1 MSGKEQGHIQSQVW
15 NPSLL
20 ATVTPPGHLKS
31 CEEEQE
37 DEEDVQA
44 GEGEADV
51 EHLLEKN
58 YGSRLID
65 QEPEC

>member
-1 MSGKEQGHIQSQVW
+1 MSAKEQNPIQSQVW

-31 CEEEQE
+31 CEEEQA

-44 GEGEADV
+44 SEGEADV
-51 EHLLEKN
+51 EHLLEKFM
-58 YGSRLID
+58 D
-65 QEPEC
+65 QNS

>member
-1 MSGKEQGHIQSQVW
+1 MSAKEQNHIPSQVW

-20 ATVTPPGHLKS
+20 ATVTPPGDLKS

-51 EHLLEKN
+51 EHLLEKFM
-58 YGSRLID
+58 D
-65 QEPEC
+65 QDS

>member
-1 MSGKEQGHIQSQVW
+1 MSGKEQNHLQSQVW

-51 EHLLEKN
+51 EHLLE
-58 YGSRLID
+58 RFMD
-65 QEPEC
+65 QDS

>member
-1 MSGKEQGHIQSQVW
+1 MSAKEQGHLQSQVW

-58 YGSRLID
+58 YGSRFID

>member
-1 MSGKEQGHIQSQVW
+1 MSAKEQNHIPSRVW

-20 ATVTPPGHLKS
+20 ATVTPPGDLKS

-44 GEGEADV
+44 SEGEADV
-51 EHLLEKN
+51 EHLLEN
-58 YGSRLID
+58 FIAQDS
-65 QEPEC
+65 

>member
-1 MSGKEQGHIQSQVW
+1 MSAKEQNPIQSQVW

-20 ATVTPPGHLKS
+20 ATVTPPGHLKN
-31 CEEEQE
+31 CEEEQD

-51 EHLLEKN
+51 EHLLEKFM
-58 YGSRLID
+58 D
-65 QEPEC
+65 QSS

>member
-1 MSGKEQGHIQSQVW
+1 MSAKEQNPIQSQVW

-31 CEEEQE
+31 CEEEEE

-51 EHLLEKN
+51 EHLLE
-58 YGSRLID
+58 RFMD
-65 QEPEC
+65 QDS

>member
-1 MSGKEQGHIQSQVW
+1 MSAKEQNPIQSQVW

-20 ATVTPPGHLKS
+20 VNVTPPGHLKS
-31 CEEEQE
+31 YEEEQE

-51 EHLLEKN
+51 EHLLEKFM
-58 YGSRLID
+58 D
-65 QEPEC
+65 QDL

>member
-1 MSGKEQGHIQSQVW
+1 MSAKEQGHLQSQVW

-31 CEEEQE
+31 CEKEESDKE
-37 DEEDVQA
+37 DAVP

-51 EHLLEKN
+51 EHLLEN
-58 YGSRLID
+58 FMD
-65 QEPEC
+65 QDS